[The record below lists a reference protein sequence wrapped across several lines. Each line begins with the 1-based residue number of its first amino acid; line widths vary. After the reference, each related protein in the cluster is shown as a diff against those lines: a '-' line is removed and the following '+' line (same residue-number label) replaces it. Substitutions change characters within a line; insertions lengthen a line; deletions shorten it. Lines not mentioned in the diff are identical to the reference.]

1 MASNNKNHDDI
12 EINFDDISNFFKS
25 NINFYIKL
33 VIFSVLLF
41 TPGFIYYS
49 DTSSSVKASFIV
61 TINKIA
67 KIDKPGMSGI
77 DTVLGNKD
85 DSRLRRALEVLMSD
99 EYTTFTRSSRVSRPV
114 YGNTQID
121 AITLQSLQDFM
132 PSYISRIIVNNSQ
145 TKSTEEPVINSN
157 LTEHNSETF
166 LKENFGE
173 ISVLTNPL
181 WIEANIE
188 GLNGMRVGNIGRHNG
203 VKAKASDVFG
213 TEYIYQP
220 YDVIKISAEG
230 ADEKTVRAILQNAQ
244 TALGRLLQYKSV
256 TKWFSEEQQTLKTEI
271 PSLSY
276 QISEIDANMADLKRK
291 LKAFKNLYS
300 KVVEDSRNYISPEDL
315 KELFAGLPAG
325 AIPVDLGAFS
335 ARALSYEIKIRDLEN
350 SIISSRVASKALKES
365 IAAAKHKSEM
375 FKKYNKIMNNVNGNG
390 LLMLEAPQF
399 NELIT
404 QVNQDLAVK
413 GKDFSTIATL
423 KLHLLKL
430 KTFSLIPQVF
440 AQSSEIIYDRED
452 VKIGKIAI
460 IGALLG
466 LIFALIAGTLFL
478 LFTKKSK

>member
-33 VIFSVLLF
+33 VIISVLLF

-49 DTSSSVKASFIV
+49 DTSSSVKASFIL

-67 KIDKPGMSGI
+67 KQDRIEKSG
-77 DTVLGNKD
+77 KD
-85 DSRLRRALEVLMSD
+85 SVGGTKVDVRLSRALEVLTST
-99 EYTTFTRSSRVSRPV
+99 EYRSSRVSRPV

-132 PSYISRIIVNNSQ
+132 PSYISRLIVNNNQ

-166 LKENFGE
+166 LKENFNE

-181 WIEANIE
+181 WITENIV

-203 VKAKASDVFG
+203 VKAKVSDIFG
-213 TEYIYQP
+213 AEYIYQP

-256 TKWFSEEQQTLKTEI
+256 TKWLSEEQQTLKTEI

-276 QISEIDANMADLKRK
+276 QISEIDANVTNLKSE
-291 LKAFKNLYS
+291 LQVLNELYS
-300 KVVEDSRNYISPEDL
+300 RVVEDSRNFISPQDL
-315 KELFAGLPAG
+315 KDLFAGIPAG
-325 AIPVDLGAFS
+325 AIPIDLGVFAS
-335 ARALSYEIKIRDLEN
+335 RALSYEVKIRDLEDT
-350 SIISSRVASKALKES
+350 IISSRVASKALKES

-375 FKKYNKIMNNVNGNG
+375 FKKYNNIMNNGKD
-390 LLMLEAPQF
+390 LLLLEAPQF
-399 NELIT
+399 NKLMT
-404 QVNQDLAVK
+404 QVNKDLAVK
-413 GKDFSTIATL
+413 GINFSTIATL

-440 AQSSEIIYDRED
+440 AESSEIIYDRED

>member
-33 VIFSVLLF
+33 VIISVLLF

-49 DTSSSVKASFIV
+49 DTSSSVKASFIL

-67 KIDKPGMSGI
+67 KQDRIEKSG
-77 DTVLGNKD
+77 KD
-85 DSRLRRALEVLMSD
+85 SVGGTKVDVRLSRALEVLTST
-99 EYTTFTRSSRVSRPV
+99 EYRSSRVSRPV

-132 PSYISRIIVNNSQ
+132 PSYISRLIVNNNQ

-166 LKENFGE
+166 LKENFNE

-181 WIEANIE
+181 WITENIV

-203 VKAKASDVFG
+203 VKAKVSDIFG
-213 TEYIYQP
+213 AEYIYQP

-256 TKWFSEEQQTLKTEI
+256 TKWLSEEQQTLKTEI

-276 QISEIDANMADLKRK
+276 QISEIDANVTNLKSE
-291 LKAFKNLYS
+291 LQVLNELYS
-300 KVVEDSRNYISPEDL
+300 RVVEDSRNFISPQDL
-315 KELFAGLPAG
+315 KDLFAGIPAG
-325 AIPVDLGAFS
+325 AIPIDLGVFAS
-335 ARALSYEIKIRDLEN
+335 RALSYEVKIRDLEDT
-350 SIISSRVASKALKES
+350 IISSRVASKALKES

-375 FKKYNKIMNNVNGNG
+375 FKKYNNIMNNGKD
-390 LLMLEAPQF
+390 LLLLEAPQF
-399 NELIT
+399 NKLMT
-404 QVNQDLAVK
+404 QVNKDLAVK
-413 GKDFSTIATL
+413 GINFSTIATL